1 MVIFHSYVSLPEGS
15 SVNIGPFHVCLRL
28 PIFPMTSGSM
38 WQWIGDFHSRLS
50 DTPEFTMHWFNHWRV
65 RIVKSKFWLVSGLH
79 FWSRRESKS
88 RSGSA
93 RAVSWPRMSP
103 RCCSCAL
110 SIERSERWS
119 GVDSFGTNF
128 ICLAVLEGEVHL
140 HQPKIRQT
148 SEDEGPGQHNSGLL
162 ATEFSYC
169 LNSMHHGHDHDH
181 HHHHHHQFHDAS
193 YLYYIRTFIQWID
206 WVETFW
212 DTMILPSNH
221 NIGLIENGV
230 FGTRRYP

>member
-1 MVIFHSYVSLPEGS
+1 
-15 SVNIGPFHVCLRL
+15 
-28 PIFPMTSGSM
+28 
-38 WQWIGDFHSRLS
+38 
-50 DTPEFTMHWFNHWRV
+50 
-65 RIVKSKFWLVSGLH
+65 
-79 FWSRRESKS
+79 
-88 RSGSA
+88 
-93 RAVSWPRMSP
+93 MSP